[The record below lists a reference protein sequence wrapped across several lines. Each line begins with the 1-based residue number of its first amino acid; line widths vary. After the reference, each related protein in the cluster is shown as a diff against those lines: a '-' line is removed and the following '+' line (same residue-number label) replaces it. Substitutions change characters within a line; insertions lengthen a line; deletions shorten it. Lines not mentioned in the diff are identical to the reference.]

1 MNKKRRNELSIVIT
15 DLTLV
20 DNKDDLEM
28 CICDLERLR
37 DEEQD
42 YFDNMPENLQYSQRG
57 QDAEESVDL
66 LDEAIDQLNDVLDD
80 EEIDEC
86 LIEDAISIIEDVIYM

>member
-15 DLTLV
+15 DLNLV

-28 CICDLERLR
+28 CIYDLERLR
-37 DEEQD
+37 DEEQV

-66 LDEAIDQLNDVLDD
+66 LNEAIDQLNDVLDD

-86 LIEDAISIIEDVIYM
+86 LIADAISIIEDVIYM